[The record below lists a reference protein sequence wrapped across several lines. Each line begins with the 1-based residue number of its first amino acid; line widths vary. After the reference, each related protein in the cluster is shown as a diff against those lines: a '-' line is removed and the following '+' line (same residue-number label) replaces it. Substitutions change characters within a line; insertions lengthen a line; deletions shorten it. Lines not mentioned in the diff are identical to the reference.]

1 MRVKTIRR
9 LGFLCILVIKV
20 VIGFVC
26 YCIVEGDRGREVYGR
41 QEKRGREAGFLRW
54 PEAGEKREKVLNT
67 AQYLAIEK
75 MQRGGS
81 QKIQGGNRV

>member
-26 YCIVEGDRGREVYGR
+26 YCIVEGY
-41 QEKRGREAGFLRW
+41 
-54 PEAGEKREKVLNT
+54 
-67 AQYLAIEK
+67 
-75 MQRGGS
+75 RGG
-81 QKIQGGNRV
+81 GVR

>member
-1 MRVKTIRR
+1 M
-9 LGFLCILVIKV
+9 
-20 VIGFVC
+20 
-26 YCIVEGDRGREVYGR
+26 YGR
-41 QEKRGREAGFLRW
+41 QEKRGREAGFLLW
-54 PEAGEKREKVLNT
+54 PEAGEKREKVHNT